1 MINTEAIPALAASVK
16 PDARLHLNSPHTY
29 YGEPA
34 AGPVTS
40 EIKAEIFG
48 ATIEEHYY
56 YINHTHLPVT
66 VSRRDGLPMVV
77 GPTRSS
83 ITSDFIIRRVLVLK
97 TLSLQSAVA
106 ALTAMSDVNNKELE
120 ELKRCFKHVG
130 AHHREASIMLDYAVS
145 VKDMQSKGGSV
156 YHYQLDVALSFNDA
170 VTAPAHPYSHRFANV
185 GGFGETH
192 RYADQKE
199 LNLKIRYVDHSP
211 TACKKYI
218 NIAGKVF
225 ALTPQKDAPYG
236 RISARVAGKATE
248 RIYPDYLE
256 VYYSANADPNVV
268 DNTGVGHMRVAIEE
282 AKETIGLYGTYDDA
296 KNAGNIEATRKEKLN
311 RMLHE
316 TEVMKANIARERA
329 KLDQD
334 ELKYRTEM
342 IEAKRL
348 LEIEQG
354 RIAQEQ
360 ATLDRDRRQLEQQ
373 RKIQDDQLERER
385 REHQERITALRE
397 ERESKY
403 RQEQMHWKEF
413 YEMRQLTRR
422 DNSDLIKYIPA
433 LMLAGVSVWAAW
445 MKVSSQVRAA

>member
-29 YGEPA
+29 YGEPVA
-34 AGPVTS
+34 APVTS
-40 EIKAEIFG
+40 EIKAEIIG
-48 ATIEEHYY
+48 SSIEEHYY
-56 YINHTHLPVT
+56 FINHTHLPVT

-77 GPTRSS
+77 APTRSS

-97 TLSLQSAVA
+97 TLSLQTAIAS
-106 ALTAMSDVNNKELE
+106 LQAMSDVNNKELE
-120 ELKRCFKHVG
+120 ELKRCFRHVG
-130 AHHREASIMLDYAVS
+130 AQHREASIMLDYAVS
-145 VKDMQSKGGSV
+145 VKDMQDKGGSV
-156 YHYQLDVALSFNDA
+156 YHYQLDVALSFKDA
-170 VTAPAHPYSHRFANV
+170 ATAPAHPYSHRFANI
-185 GGFGETH
+185 GGFGEVH
-192 RYADQKE
+192 RYADQTE
-199 LNLKIRYVDHSP
+199 LNLKIRYVDHSQ
-211 TACKKYI
+211 TASRKYI

-236 RISARVAGKATE
+236 RISARVNGKITE
-248 RIYPDYLE
+248 RVYPDYLE

-282 AKETIGLYGTYDDA
+282 AKETVGLYGTYDDA

-316 TEVMKANIARERA
+316 TEVMKATIARERA

-342 IEAKRL
+342 IEAKRQ
-348 LEIEQG
+348 LENDQA

-360 ATLDRDRRQLEQQ
+360 AALDRDRKTMEQQ
-373 RKIQDDQLERER
+373 RKVQDDQLERER
-385 REHQERITALRE
+385 KDHQERLAAMRE

-403 RQEQMHWKEF
+403 RQEQLHWKEF
-413 YEMRQLTRR
+413 YEMRQMTRR

-433 LMLAGVSVWAAW
+433 MMLAAVSVWMAL
-445 MKVSSQVRAA
+445 MKISSQVKAA